1 MRTFRTASV
10 RSIASQVLASGRR
23 LGTLA
28 LLIAVVALA
37 GCDST
42 GDLDEGDELVVTPE
56 ETAEA
61 IAFSTAEETG
71 GAAESFA
78 DAAVL
83 LTNGTSSSSF
93 DGLAKSI
100 TRDRSCT
107 YDDTEMIWSC
117 DFSVVGS
124 AGRLDSINVERSS
137 RVQFFDGDT
146 PVARPAD
153 ADSMTF
159 GIVSGSG
166 LIQTP
171 RIDNSHAL
179 LSTTWALARTPASNE
194 FAIYLLSPPAGRDVS
209 EEFVGPRRSRTREAQ
224 IRKTGARG
232 LLWRSG
238 NPGRPIDGTLEGTYA
253 ATVEIERATGDL
265 VTRSVD
271 VAYTITFSED
281 GAEITFTGGGER
293 FAGQSF
299 SFDIETGTLE

>member
-1 MRTFRTASV
+1 MRTFRSASV
-10 RSIASQVLASGRR
+10 WSAARR
-23 LGTLA
+23 LGVFA
-28 LLIAVVALA
+28 LLLAVVALT
-37 GCDST
+37 GCDAT
-42 GDLDEGDELVVTPE
+42 GDLDEGDELAVTAE

-61 IAFSTAEETG
+61 IAFSAAEETG
-71 GAAESFA
+71 GTAESFA

-83 LTNGTSSSSF
+83 LTNGTSSSGF

-107 YDDTEMIWSC
+107 YDDTQKSWSC

-137 RVQFFDGDT
+137 RAQFFDGDA
-146 PVARPAD
+146 PVVRPAD

-159 GIVSGSG
+159 EIVSGSG

-179 LSTTWALARTPASNE
+179 LATKWALARTPASNE

-209 EEFVGPRRSRTREAQ
+209 ESFVGPRRSRTREAQ
-224 IRKTGARG
+224 IRKTDARG

-238 NPGRPIDGTLEGTYA
+238 TPGRPIDGTLEGTYA
-253 ATVEIERATGDL
+253 ATVEIERANGDT

-271 VAYTITFSED
+271 VAYTITFHED

-299 SFDIETGTLE
+299 SFNVETGLLE